1 MPVFYYLLIFC
12 FVHPINFFDPHF
24 CCFSGVD
31 FFWLF
36 SCTQLSAHIYKV
48 SAHFCSDNQLLNSA
62 AAVFAPGQLHH
73 MWIHFVFEV
82 CMVSTGKEGK
92 SDLLRRATLI
102 FSNSLAWF
110 IGESKAHTD
119 NTNTRTHS
127 LSYWDN
133 TTSLSLSLA
142 LPPPTISFI
151 SLSLSFEAFVT

>member
-1 MPVFYYLLIFC
+1 M
-12 FVHPINFFDPHF
+12 HPINFFDPHF

-36 SCTQLSAHIYKV
+36 SCTELSAHIYKV

-62 AAVFAPGQLHH
+62 AAVFSPGQLHH

-127 LSYWDN
+127 HTHTLSLLLRQYHL
-133 TTSLSLSLA
+133 SLSLSLA
-142 LPPPTISFI
+142 PPPPPF
-151 SLSLSFEAFVT
+151 LLFLYRYLLKPL